1 MSRIHEALKKA
12 EQERA
17 VQGGPVQPDF
27 QPDYQPGHTVT
38 AAAELPPMPLAE
50 KLPAE
55 AAARMPANGGISSTA
70 AMPAFGSPFSL
81 DALLARCVPQPWV
94 PDEKTMLFFNGD
106 DTARGSEEFRT
117 LRSRLYHAREKKPLK
132 KLLIT
137 SALPKEGKS
146 FTASNLAQVLVRQH
160 GRRVLLIDADLR
172 GPRLHMMLGTTSS
185 PGLADYLQG
194 GSDEFSIMQRGP
206 MENLF
211 FIPSGQE
218 ISDPAELVANG
229 RLKLLLQRVEALF
242 DWIIIDSP
250 PAVPVSDASVLAKAC
265 DGVLMV
271 VRSNATPVDMAR
283 RARQEF
289 PDDMLVGVVLNGT
302 NMDAMPYTRYYYDAY
317 QKNTTESKTPG
328 K

>member
-106 DTARGSEEFRT
+106 DSARGSEEFRT
-117 LRSRLYHAREKKPLK
+117 LRSRLYHAREKMPLK

>member
-117 LRSRLYHAREKKPLK
+117 LRSRLYHAREKMPLK

-146 FTASNLAQVLVRQH
+146 FTASNLA
-160 GRRVLLIDADLR
+160 
-172 GPRLHMMLGTTSS
+172 
-185 PGLADYLQG
+185 
-194 GSDEFSIMQRGP
+194 
-206 MENLF
+206 
-211 FIPSGQE
+211 
-218 ISDPAELVANG
+218 
-229 RLKLLLQRVEALF
+229 
-242 DWIIIDSP
+242 
-250 PAVPVSDASVLAKAC
+250 
-265 DGVLMV
+265 
-271 VRSNATPVDMAR
+271 
-283 RARQEF
+283 
-289 PDDMLVGVVLNGT
+289 
-302 NMDAMPYTRYYYDAY
+302 
-317 QKNTTESKTPG
+317 
-328 K
+328 